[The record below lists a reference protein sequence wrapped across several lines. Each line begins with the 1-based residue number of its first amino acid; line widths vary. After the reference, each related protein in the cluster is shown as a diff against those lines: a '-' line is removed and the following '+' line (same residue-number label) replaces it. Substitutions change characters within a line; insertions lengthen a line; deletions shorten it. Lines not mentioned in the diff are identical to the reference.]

1 MEIVSSY
8 KVQILDNSSIF
19 SDTIRLYRCALSFL
33 ISVFDAEWD
42 ALHSKKSEGT
52 LQCG

>member
-33 ISVFDAEWD
+33 ISVFD
-42 ALHSKKSEGT
+42 KF
-52 LQCG
+52 